1 MKIKKIINKEL
12 SEKARKTRKSHERG
26 ELIPPPKVFVPR
38 KRKGTKGAKNSS
50 AIRLSQYGY

>member
-12 SEKARKTRKSHERG
+12 SEKARKTRKSQER